1 MPHPWDTG
9 DHERNWQG
17 YFIPAMSVLRNRVGA
32 RTHAE
37 LRDAENDLV
46 EARVIELREDP
57 NLLGD
62 RTDLAYLRAI
72 HRQLFQDIYVWAGDL
87 RTVGIEKEDESF
99 CAPGGISRPM
109 EHVAAEIYQL
119 DRLRAVGEG
128 DLAGQVAY
136 RYDYV
141 NYAHPFR
148 EGNGRS
154 TREFFDLLLSERGS
168 GLDWGKTDLEELHGA
183 CHVARANSDLTGLV
197 AMFKGMH
204 ARRRGGIGIV
214 NVHRRI
220 QMVYGEEYGITVHS
234 SPDQGTSIVM
244 TMPRMERVR
253 EQESRLK
260 QLQT

>member
-1 MPHPWDTG
+1 
-9 DHERNWQG
+9 
-17 YFIPAMSVLRNRVGA
+17 MSVLRNRVGA

-148 EGNGRS
+148 EATAARPASSSISCCPNAVLASTGGRPTWKS
-154 TREFFDLLLSERGS
+154 CTALVTWRAPTLISRAWSRCSRGS
-168 GLDWGKTDLEELHGA
+168 STPSPLTT
-183 CHVARANSDLTGLV
+183 SDRTNLLMPISDTERCATPPV
-197 AMFKGMH
+197 SVPQ
-204 ARRRGGIGIV
+204 RGGFRGCCGV
-214 NVHRRI
+214 APMR
-220 QMVYGEEYGITVHS
+220 
-234 SPDQGTSIVM
+234 
-244 TMPRMERVR
+244 
-253 EQESRLK
+253 
-260 QLQT
+260 

>member
-154 TREFFDLLLSERGS
+154 TREFFDLLLSERVLASTGGRPTWKSCTALVTWRAPTLISRAWSRCSRGS
-168 GLDWGKTDLEELHGA
+168 STPSPLTT
-183 CHVARANSDLTGLV
+183 SDRTNLLMPISDTERCATPPV
-197 AMFKGMH
+197 SVPQ
-204 ARRRGGIGIV
+204 RGGFRGCCGV
-214 NVHRRI
+214 APMR
-220 QMVYGEEYGITVHS
+220 
-234 SPDQGTSIVM
+234 
-244 TMPRMERVR
+244 
-253 EQESRLK
+253 
-260 QLQT
+260 